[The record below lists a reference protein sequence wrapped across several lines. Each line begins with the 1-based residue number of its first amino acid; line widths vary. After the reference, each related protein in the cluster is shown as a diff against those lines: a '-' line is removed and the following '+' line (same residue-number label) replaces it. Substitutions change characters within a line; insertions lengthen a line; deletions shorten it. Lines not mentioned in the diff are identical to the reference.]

1 MKSSIGSTAALALA
15 VGLVVVPA
23 AAQLNSIPVYF
34 NPKGGTGFT
43 LGVDFGKGINNESG
57 KNTAFAARAYVG
69 GGPITIGA
77 GVGTSRL
84 KPSFGASRETEL
96 QYMGTLG
103 LRVFGGPLLPVS
115 IGIQGGVGYINTEIP
130 SGTGVVDSTT
140 LSIPIGIGIGFSA
153 PTPGFSF
160 DPWIAPRV
168 SISRVEIGTTS
179 NTQAGFGVSGG
190 VNLAFVMGLGLHV
203 GFDWTKLPRKTSGLN
218 LAEVSPATIGVGV
231 HYTFGPPGIPVVPGA

>member
-1 MKSSIGSTAALALA
+1 MKRFVGSTAAFALA

-43 LGVDFGKGINNESG
+43 LGVDFGKGINTESG
-57 KNTAFAARAYVG
+57 KNTAFAARASVG

-77 GVGTSRL
+77 GIGTVNPRVGL
-84 KPSFGASRETEL
+84 ARETEV

-115 IGIQGGVGYINTEIP
+115 IGLQGGVGFLSQDVTP
-130 SGTGVVDSTT
+130 TTT
-140 LSIPIGIGIGFSA
+140 LKSLNIPIGIGIGLSA

-168 SISRVEIGTTS
+168 QISRTELGPDSQTR
-179 NTQAGFGVSGG
+179 AGFGVSGG

-203 GFDWTKLPRKTSGLN
+203 AFDWLKLPSKTSGALN
-218 LAEVSPATIGVGV
+218 LLEVQPATIGIGV
-231 HYTFGPPGIPVVPGA
+231 HYTFGPPGIPVLPGA